1 MQMPMD
7 DFSQQQLDIMQRRK
21 RAQEGQVFKPVEGQM
36 VSGRYVA
43 PHFTQILAEGLRGYS
58 DIQDEKKYDQQL
70 KDLSGKRQE
79 AMVGALRKSNEYMTG
94 APAVASKTTATEMP
108 TFDDADA
115 ASMQGIQGY
124 GATTGGQAAV
134 APDPY
139 KAANALIESG
149 IPALQT
155 AGINQQM
162 EFQKTNAAEARA
174 QANRAKNLALWKQAD
189 GDAVKFA
196 ALGGDLAMAETMAK
210 LPTLG
215 KPKPISVGN
224 VLVDPVTFK
233 PVFTA
238 EPKVN
243 MATDYLIPDGK
254 GGYMPNTQL
263 IEVKQSVQAAGR
275 QPAAP
280 KNLQTINTADGP
292 MIINSDGTVRPIIG
306 PNGQPVKG
314 VDSVKPP
321 NEFQGKSG
329 AFGSRAAASHKIL
342 NELDYSPV
350 AASVNQA
357 GGALTNWAAPAN
369 VQKANQAQRDF
380 VNAVL
385 RQESGA
391 AIGKDEFENA
401 RKQYFPQP
409 GDTAQ
414 VIAQKRKN
422 RELVIQ
428 GFEANAGPAANLVR
442 NQGDGGQGGNVVDFG
457 SLK

>member
-1 MQMPMD
+1 
-7 DFSQQQLDIMQRRK
+7 
-21 RAQEGQVFKPVEGQM
+21 
-36 VSGRYVA
+36 
-43 PHFTQILAEGLRGYS
+43 
-58 DIQDEKKYDQQL
+58 
-70 KDLSGKRQE
+70 
-79 AMVGALRKSNEYMTG
+79 
-94 APAVASKTTATEMP
+94 
-108 TFDDADA
+108 
-115 ASMQGIQGY
+115 
-124 GATTGGQAAV
+124 V

-162 EFQKTNAAEARA
+162 EFQKTNASEARL
-174 QANRAKNLALWKQAD
+174 QANRARNMALWKQAG

-215 KPKPISVGN
+215 KPKPIAVGN
-224 VLVDPVTFK
+224 TLVDPSTYK

-263 IEVKQSVQAAGR
+263 IQVKQSVQASGR

-280 KNLQTINTADGP
+280 RNVQTINTADGP
-292 MIINSDGTVRPIIG
+292 MIINSDGTVKPIIG
-306 PNGQPVKG
+306 PNGKPVKG

-342 NELDYSPV
+342 NELDYSPL
-350 AASVNQA
+350 ATNINQV
-357 GGALTNWAAPAN
+357 GGAATNWAMPAN

-391 AIGKDEFENA
+391 AIADTEFENA
-401 RKQYFPQP
+401 KKQYFPQP
-409 GDTAQ
+409 GDRPE

-428 GFEANAGPAANLVR
+428 GFETNAGPVANLVR